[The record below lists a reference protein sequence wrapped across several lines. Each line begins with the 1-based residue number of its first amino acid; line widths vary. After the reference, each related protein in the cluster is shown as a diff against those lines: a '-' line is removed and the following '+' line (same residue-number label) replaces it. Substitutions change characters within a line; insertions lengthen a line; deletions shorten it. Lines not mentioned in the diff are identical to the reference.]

1 MEYKFDHPDWFSNS
15 VHLFERFLLP
25 LKHKPLK
32 CLEIGTMEGRSAT
45 WLLDCLDSATLDCID
60 PCTESWNYWDTM
72 MHNLDP
78 HVSSNRCKILQGYSE
93 QVLPRLIDQG
103 LSYDFIYI
111 DGAHNTLQVIRDIV
125 MSCMLLKN
133 GGIMAMDD
141 YLWKSQDN
149 PSSYDTP
156 KLAIDGFLSTHRSVI
171 EVMHKDYQVWVQKI
185 EDF

>member
-32 CLEIGTMEGRSAT
+32 CLEVGTMEGRSAT

-72 MHNLDP
+72 MHNLSP
-78 HVSSNRCKILQGYSE
+78 HISSNRCNIFHGYSD
-93 QVLPRLIDQG
+93 QILPQLISQE
-103 LSYDFIYI
+103 LAYDFIYI
-111 DGAHNTLQVIRDIV
+111 DGGHNTLQVIRDIV
-125 MSCMLLKN
+125 MSCMLLKS

-141 YLWKSQDN
+141 YLWRPQDN
-149 PSSYDTP
+149 PGSYDTP